1 MNPLRHLLALLLAAA
16 ALCVTGCASL
26 GSSGTESMLSASGF
40 RTRTPQTADQKE
52 IYAKL
57 PPYKLERGNYKGKI
71 FYVYKDEKQ
80 GIAYVGG
87 EEEYQKYQQLAI
99 QRQLARTQYEAA
111 MMNRSLSYGWYGAY
125 PYSYYGRW

>member
-1 MNPLRHLLALLLAAA
+1 MNPIRQLLAFLLAAA
-16 ALCVTGCASL
+16 ALCFTGCASL

-40 RTRTPQTADQKE
+40 RARTPQTADQKK
-52 IYAKL
+52 IYAQL
-57 PPYKLERGNYKGKI
+57 PAYKLERGEYKGKI

-80 GIAYVGG
+80 GLAYVGG
-87 EEEYQKYQQLAI
+87 EAEYQKYQQLAI